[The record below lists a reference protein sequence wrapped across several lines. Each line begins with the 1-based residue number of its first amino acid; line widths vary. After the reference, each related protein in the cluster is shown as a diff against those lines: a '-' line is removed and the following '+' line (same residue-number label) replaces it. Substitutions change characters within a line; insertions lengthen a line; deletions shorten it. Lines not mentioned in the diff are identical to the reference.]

1 MTADALVPDG
11 VADLSDLSTAELDAV
26 LPRPPKVRRPLR
38 LAELFLLLLALAAGI
53 GAFALIGLNR
63 TGELPTE
70 FWLEAASLAGLAL
83 LLHIMVR
90 IFTPWADQTILP
102 AVVLLN
108 GIGLAMI
115 LRLQATGTRGAD
127 AIRQTQWTALSI
139 VLACL
144 VLAFLRDHRILRRFS
159 YTAMIAGLVL
169 LLLPMVPGIGA
180 TINGARIW
188 VRVGGFSFQP
198 GEFAKLA
205 FAVFFAGYLVT
216 HRENLALAGRKVLG
230 LQLPRWR
237 DFGPILVVWG
247 ASIATLVLQTD
258 LGMSLMLFAM
268 FVAML
273 YIATDRVSWIIIGM
287 LMFAAG
293 GYLAVQLFSHVG
305 RRIDVWLHAM
315 NQDVYERVG
324 GSGQLVSGLFGLAN
338 GGLFGAGWAR
348 GHPNLVP
355 LSFSDMIY
363 TSLGEELGLTGVLAI
378 LIVFLIIV
386 ERALRTAVQIRD
398 GFGKLLAGGLAF
410 LLTIQLFTVVGG
422 ITRLIPMT
430 GLTVPFMAQGGSS
443 LVANWILIALLL
455 RMSDAARRPS
465 WDPGLGAVAQPR
477 PKADVVVP
485 GRNSLT
491 GELPVV
497 TDLPEVTEID
507 SGTVSTGE
515 STVII
520 DLGETS

>member
-1 MTADALVPDG
+1 MSTDAALTPSAVED
-11 VADLSDLSTAELDAV
+11 VAELSTAELDAV
-26 LPRPPKVRRPLR
+26 LPPPPKPRRPWR

-63 TGELPTE
+63 TGELPAE
-70 FWLEAASLAGLAL
+70 FWLEAAALAGLAL
-83 LLHIMVR
+83 FMHIMVR

-108 GIGLAMI
+108 GVGLAMI
-115 LRLQATGTRGAD
+115 LRLQTGGVSGAN

-144 VLAFLRDHRILRRFS
+144 VLAFLRDHRVLRRFS
-159 YTAMIAGLVL
+159 YTAMIVGLVL
-169 LLLPMVPGIGA
+169 LILPMLPGIGA

-188 VRVGGFSFQP
+188 VRIGGISFQP

-216 HRENLALAGRKVLG
+216 HRENLALAGPKVLG

-237 DFGPILVVWG
+237 DFGPILVVWA

-258 LGMSLMLFAM
+258 LGMSLMLFGM

-273 YIATDRVSWIIIGM
+273 YIATDRFSWILIGL
-287 LMFAAG
+287 LMFGTG
-293 GYLAVQLFSHVG
+293 GYAAVQVFSHVG

-315 NQDVYERVG
+315 DQDVYTRVG
-324 GSGQLVSGLFGLAN
+324 GSGQLVGGLFGLAN
-338 GGLFGAGWAR
+338 GGLFGAGWTR
-348 GHPNLVP
+348 GHPGIVP

-363 TSLGEELGLTGVLAI
+363 TSLGEELGLTGLLA
-378 LIVFLIIV
+378 LLVVFLIIV
-386 ERALRTAVQIRD
+386 ERGLRTALQIRD

-422 ITRLIPMT
+422 ITRIIPMT

-443 LVANWILIALLL
+443 LVANWLLIALLL
-455 RMSDAARRPS
+455 RMSNAARRPS
-465 WDPGLGAVAQPR
+465 WDPGIATVAEPR

-485 GRNSLT
+485 GREALT
-491 GELPVV
+491 GELAIMDPLEG
-497 TDLPEVTEID
+497 DD
-507 SGTVSTGE
+507 
-515 STVII
+515 
-520 DLGETS
+520 DLGESL